1 MSRRASKRQ
10 KEEFKKVQKKIND
23 QMNKYADKIIV
34 GQYTAEKEPDRQEG
48 DSWKDHDGKLWTLKN
63 GIKQSVSPLQDA
75 KTPWWCPE
83 CGKSMDKLDVKTF
96 RAVTKCYDC
105 VAKEESRLKMDGK
118 WDQYK
123 EKKILQ
129 NQMDWLKDRIVE
141 LTYYYETVS
150 NPEIYHFDEDS
161 AKVLMIDKYS
171 IPIDTVKKDI
181 KAEVVGMNKSL
192 KEKEKEYEEKYGE
205 AHGAVR
211 TTQD

>member
-75 KTPWWCPE
+75 KTPWWCPQ
-83 CGKSMDKLDVKTF
+83 CGKTMDKLDVKTF

-141 LTYYYETVS
+141 LTYYYETLS